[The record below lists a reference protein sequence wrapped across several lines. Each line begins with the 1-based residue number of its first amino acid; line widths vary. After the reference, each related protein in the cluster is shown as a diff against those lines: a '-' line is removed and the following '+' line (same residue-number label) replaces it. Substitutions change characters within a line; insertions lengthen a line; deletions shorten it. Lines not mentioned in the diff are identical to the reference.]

1 MTVDGVHDVG
11 GMHGF
16 GPVMVEPDEPI
27 FHADWERRVF
37 GLAMAIM
44 QGAGSSLSP
53 GRAVIERIDPV
64 TYLSSSYYESWM
76 TAMASIMVGAGVV
89 TSEELRERAT
99 GDFPLS
105 GLAPEDPVDPEL
117 PVEEQ
122 LVPRFR
128 VGERVRVRDLHAA
141 GHTRCPRYVRRRIGT
156 VVRVDDPMPVPDV
169 EAATGE
175 QVMQPV
181 YCVRFSGE
189 ELWGHGGAVVH
200 VDLWDGYLEPA

>member
-1 MTVDGVHDVG
+1 
-11 GMHGF
+11 MHGF

-44 QGAGSSLSP
+44 QGAGSSFGR

-122 LVPRFR
+122 LMPRFR

-156 VVRVDDPMPVPDV
+156 VVRVDDPM
-169 EAATGE
+169 
-175 QVMQPV
+175 
-181 YCVRFSGE
+181 RSE
-189 ELWGHGGAVVH
+189 EHTSELQSRQ
-200 VDLWDGYLEPA
+200 YLVC